1 MKLARWAVLIL
12 LMWIGLELAMAGG
25 LFVLER
31 LAGIRPKSLS
41 VRSIPDR
48 HRRDLGRI
56 LADDLDYLTYSAA
69 LGWTIKPGGRGD
81 LYRANAQGLRADR
94 EFARVPPPG
103 ALRIA
108 AFGDS
113 FTHGDEVRNEETW
126 QEILMQAHPA
136 VEAMNFGVGA
146 YGLDQAFLR
155 YQHDGADYGAHVVLI
170 GFMPENLFRHVNV
183 YRPFYVPNSGLALA
197 KPRYVLDGGR
207 LVLVENPM
215 RDLAGYRE
223 RLAHPERE
231 LARLGAHDLF
241 FQVRPHEG
249 AFDLPLV
256 RVLKSVR
263 WAWADW
269 RLGVSGG
276 SYDTRG
282 EPFQVTAAIV
292 EAFAATVSR
301 NGSLPIVVVYPRRR
315 DVERFQR
322 DGSRHYAALIDHCRT
337 RGIRVI
343 DLVESLGSG
352 GARLD
357 ALVSRHYTA
366 AGNRVVADAIWRYL
380 EREGLSAAPAQR
392 TR

>member
-1 MKLARWAVLIL
+1 MKLVRWAVLIV
-12 LMWIGLELAMAGG
+12 LMWAGLELAMGAG
-25 LFVLER
+25 LFVLGR
-31 LAGIRPKSLS
+31 LAGVRTKSLAVS
-41 VRSIPDR
+41 SIPDR
-48 HRRDLGRI
+48 HRRDLGRL
-56 LADDLDYLTYSAA
+56 LADDLDYVTYSAA

-81 LYRANAQGLRADR
+81 LYRANAQGIRADR
-94 EFARVPPPG
+94 EFARIPPPG
-103 ALRIA
+103 TLRLA

-113 FTHGDEVRNEETW
+113 FTHGDEVANEDTW
-126 QEILMQAHPA
+126 QEILMRAHPG

-155 YQHDGADYGAHVVLI
+155 YQRFGADYGARIVLI

-197 KPRYVLDGGR
+197 KPRYELDQDR

-223 RLAHPERE
+223 LLAHPERE
-231 LARLGAHDLF
+231 LPRLGAHDLF

-249 AFDLPLV
+249 GLDLPLM
-256 RVLKSVR
+256 RVVKSVR
-263 WAWADW
+263 WAWVDW

-282 EPFQVTAAIV
+282 EPFQVTAALV

-301 NGSLPIVVVYPRRR
+301 NGSLPIAVVYPRRR
-315 DVERFQR
+315 DVERFRR

-357 ALVSRHYTA
+357 ALMSRHYTA
-366 AGNRVVADAIWRYL
+366 AGNRVVADAIWGYL

-392 TR
+392 AR

>member
-1 MKLARWAVLIL
+1 MKLARWAVLIV
-12 LMWIGLELAMAGG
+12 LMWAGLELVTGAG
-25 LFVLER
+25 LFVLDR
-31 LAGIRPKSLS
+31 LAGVRTKSLA

-48 HRRDLGRI
+48 HRRDLGRL
-56 LADDLDYLTYSAA
+56 LADDLGYLTYSAA

-81 LYRANAQGLRADR
+81 TYRANAQGIRADR

-103 ALRIA
+103 TLRIA

-113 FTHGDEVRNEETW
+113 FTHGDEVPNEDTW
-126 QEILMQAHPA
+126 QEILMRAHPA

-155 YQHDGADYGAHVVLI
+155 YQRDGADYGARVVLM

-197 KPRYVLDGGR
+197 KPRYKLAEGR
-207 LVLVENPM
+207 LVLVDNPM
-215 RDLAGYRE
+215 RDLSGYRE
-223 RLAHPERE
+223 LLANPERE

-249 AFDLPLV
+249 ALDLPLM
-256 RVLKSVR
+256 RVVKSFR
-263 WAWADW
+263 WSWTDW
-269 RLGVSGG
+269 RLGVNGG
-276 SYDTRG
+276 SYDASG
-282 EPFQVTAAIV
+282 EPFRVTAAIV

-301 NGSLPIVVVYPRRR
+301 NGSLPIFVVYPRRR

-322 DGSRHYAALIDHCRT
+322 NGSRLYAALIDHCRA

-352 GARLD
+352 GAPLD
-357 ALVSRHYTA
+357 TLVLRHYTA
-366 AGNRVVADAIWRYL
+366 AGNRVVAEAIWRYL
-380 EREGLSAAPAQR
+380 EREKLLAATSAP
-392 TR
+392 

>member
-1 MKLARWAVLIL
+1 MKLVRWAVLIV
-12 LMWIGLELAMAGG
+12 LMWAGLELVMGAG
-25 LFVLER
+25 LFVLDR
-31 LAGIRPKSLS
+31 LAGIRTKSL
-41 VRSIPDR
+41 VVGSIPDR
-48 HRRDLGRI
+48 HRRDLGRL
-56 LADDLDYLTYSAA
+56 LADDFDYLTYSAS

-81 LYRANAQGLRADR
+81 LYRANAQGIRADR
-94 EFARVPPPG
+94 EFAPVPPPG
-103 ALRIA
+103 TLRLA

-113 FTHGDEVRNEETW
+113 FTHGDEVPDEDTW
-126 QEILMQAHPA
+126 QEILMRAHPG

-155 YQHDGADYGAHVVLI
+155 YQRDGADYGARVVLI
-170 GFMPENLFRHVNV
+170 GFMHENLFRHVNV

-197 KPRYVLDGGR
+197 KPRYELDQGR

-223 RLAHPERE
+223 LLAHPERE

-256 RVLKSVR
+256 RVVKSVG
-263 WAWADW
+263 WAWTDW

-276 SYDTRG
+276 RYDTSG
-282 EPFQVTAAIV
+282 EPFRVTAALV
-292 EAFAATVSR
+292 EAFAAAVSR

-315 DVERFQR
+315 DVERFRR

-337 RGIRVI
+337 RGIRVL
-343 DLVESLGSG
+343 DLAESLGSS
-352 GARLD
+352 GAPLD
-357 ALVSRHYTA
+357 ALVVRHYTA
-366 AGNRVVADAIWRYL
+366 AGNRVIAEAIWRYL
-380 EREGLSAAPAQR
+380 EREGLVTSAR
-392 TR
+392 G

>member
-1 MKLARWAVLIL
+1 LKLVRWAVLIV
-12 LMWIGLELAMAGG
+12 LMWAGLELAMGAG
-25 LFVLER
+25 LFALDR
-31 LAGIRPKSLS
+31 LAGVRTKSLAVS
-41 VRSIPDR
+41 SLPDR
-48 HRRDLGRI
+48 HRRDLGRL
-56 LADDLDYLTYSAA
+56 LADDLGYLTYSAP
-69 LGWTIKPGGRGD
+69 LGWTIKPSGRGD
-81 LYRANAQGLRADR
+81 LYRANAQGIRGDR

-103 ALRIA
+103 TLRIA

-113 FTHGDEVRNEETW
+113 FTHGDEVPNEDTW
-126 QEILMQAHPA
+126 QEILMRAHPA

-155 YQHDGADYGAHVVLI
+155 YQRDGADYGARVVLI

-183 YRPFYVPNSGLALA
+183 YRPFFVPSSGLALA
-197 KPRYVLDGGR
+197 KPRYELDQGR

-223 RLAHPERE
+223 LLAHPERE
-231 LARLGAHDLF
+231 LPRLGAHDLF

-249 AFDLPLV
+249 ALDLPLV
-256 RVLKSVR
+256 RVVKSLR

-276 SYDTRG
+276 AYDTSG
-282 EPFQVTAAIV
+282 EPFRVTVAIV

-315 DVERFQR
+315 DVERVRR
-322 DGSRHYAALIDHCRT
+322 DGSRHYAALINHCRA
-337 RGIRVI
+337 RGIRVL
-343 DLVESLGSG
+343 DLAESLASS

-357 ALVSRHYTA
+357 ALVGRHYTA
-366 AGNRVVADAIWRYL
+366 AGNRVVAEAIWRYL
-380 EREGLSAAPAQR
+380 EREGLATSAR
-392 TR
+392 G

>member
-1 MKLARWAVLIL
+1 MKLLRWAVLIV
-12 LMWIGLELAMAGG
+12 LMWASLELAMGAG
-25 LFVLER
+25 LFVLDR
-31 LAGIRPKSLS
+31 LAGVRTKSLA

-48 HRRDLGRI
+48 HRRDLGKL
-56 LADDLDYLTYSAA
+56 LADDLGYLTYSAP
-69 LGWTIKPGGRGD
+69 LGWTIKPRGRGD
-81 LYRANAQGLRADR
+81 MYRANAQGIRADR

-103 ALRIA
+103 TLRIA

-113 FTHGDEVRNEETW
+113 FTHGDEVPNEDTW
-126 QEILMQAHPA
+126 QEILMRAHPA

-155 YQHDGADYGAHVVLI
+155 YQRDGADYGARVVLM

-197 KPRYVLDGGR
+197 KPRYELAEGR
-207 LVLVENPM
+207 LTLVENPV
-215 RDLAGYRE
+215 RDLSGYRE
-223 RLAHPERE
+223 LLAHPSRE
-231 LARLGAHDLF
+231 LPRLGAHDLF
-241 FQVRPHEG
+241 FQVRPHES
-249 AFDLPLV
+249 ALDLPLM
-256 RVLKSVR
+256 RVVKSVR
-263 WAWADW
+263 WSWTDW

-276 SYDTRG
+276 CYDASG
-282 EPFQVTAAIV
+282 EPFRVTAAIV

-301 NGSLPIVVVYPRRR
+301 NGSLPIFVVYPRRR

-322 DGSRHYAALIDHCRT
+322 DGSRHYAALIDHCRA

-352 GARLD
+352 GAPLD
-357 ALVSRHYTA
+357 TLVVRHYTA

-380 EREGLSAAPAQR
+380 EREKLLAATSAP
-392 TR
+392 

>member
-1 MKLARWAVLIL
+1 LKLVRWAVLIV
-12 LMWIGLELAMAGG
+12 LMWAGLELAMGAG
-25 LFVLER
+25 LFVLDR
-31 LAGIRPKSLS
+31 LAGIRTKSLAVS
-41 VRSIPDR
+41 SIPDR
-48 HRRDLGRI
+48 HRQDLGR
-56 LADDLDYLTYSAA
+56 LLEDDLGYLTYSAA

-81 LYRANAQGLRADR
+81 LYSANAQGIRADR

-103 ALRIA
+103 TLRLA

-113 FTHGDEVRNEETW
+113 FTHGDEVPNEDTW
-126 QEILMQAHPA
+126 QEILMRGHPG

-155 YQHDGADYGAHVVLI
+155 YQRDGADYGARIVLI

-197 KPRYVLDGGR
+197 KPRYELDRGR

-223 RLAHPERE
+223 LLAHPERE
-231 LARLGAHDLF
+231 LLRLGAHDLF
-241 FQVRPHEG
+241 FQMRPHEG
-249 AFDLPLV
+249 ALDLPLV
-256 RVLKSVR
+256 RVVKSLR

-276 SYDTRG
+276 SYDTSG
-282 EPFQVTAAIV
+282 EPFRVTVAII

-301 NGSLPIVVVYPRRR
+301 NGSLPILVVYPRRR
-315 DVERFQR
+315 DVERFRR
-322 DGSRHYAALIDHCRT
+322 DGSRHYAALIDHCRA

-343 DLVESLGSG
+343 DLAESLGSSG
-352 GARLD
+352 ISLD
-357 ALVSRHYTA
+357 ALVVRHYTA
-366 AGNRVVADAIWRYL
+366 TGNRVVAEAIWRYL
-380 EREGLSAAPAQR
+380 EREGLATSAR
-392 TR
+392 G